1 MDSGFYAACTGL
13 AAQTE
18 ALDVIAENLANTST
32 SAYKARQAT
41 FQALVA
47 QHQLSPASVLNQ
59 AVNNYSI
66 LGSTSQNWQQGILE
80 RTGNDLDVALEGAGL
95 FAVQTKAGVRYTR
108 DGNFKVSATNQLV
121 TANGDPVLGQ
131 NGAIPIAP
139 GNVSISTDGTV
150 SINGALVGKLRV
162 VSIDP
167 QDLSQEG
174 AGLYSTKVTPAA
186 ANGTLVRQGMLEGSN
201 INPVQASVQL
211 ITVQRHAEMLQRALS
226 EFHSE
231 FNRIAANDLP
241 RL

>member
-18 ALDVIAENLANTST
+18 ALDIIAENLANTST

-41 FQALVA
+41 FQALIA

-59 AVNNYSI
+59 AVNNYSV
-66 LGSTSQNWQQGILE
+66 LGSTSQNWQQGNLE
-80 RTGNDLDVALEGAGL
+80 GTGNDLDVALEGSGL
-95 FAVQTKAGVRYTR
+95 FAVQTKSGVRYTR
-108 DGNFKVSATNQLV
+108 DGNFKLSSTNQLV

-139 GNVSISTDGTV
+139 GNLSISTDGTV

-162 VSIDP
+162 VSIAP
-167 QDLSQEG
+167 QDLSPEG
-174 AGLYSTKVTPAA
+174 AGLYSTKATPAA